1 MRFNLTLIIS
11 RYSTKRRYGKQI
23 CLLCL
28 FRISDI
34 SLYFTSWCLPTRGF
48 LVHETSSSVSVVPR
62 EIEDSLCN
70 IFSVPVL
77 CRGHGRGRWGGVGEV
92 LHVWWVMWK
101 WWICLY
107 TEQRWVCS
115 IHFIVIIQVEICLYL
130 VRRGKLLG
138 VIITS
143 DLSWND
149 HVNERL
155 RSILV
160 YARLFSFMLC
170 PSIYRVGL
178 SGSKQGHYQSFS
190 PVCLMTRHLMKPV
203 FQPLFHIARTYVS
216 TFLTLPT
223 ATGITNL
230 ITSYY

>member
-1 MRFNLTLIIS
+1 MKRVLLFQSYQEKLKTFLT
-11 RYSTKRRYGKQI
+11 QHFQ
-23 CLLCL
+23 C
-28 FRISDI
+28 
-34 SLYFTSWCLPTRGF
+34 
-48 LVHETSSSVSVVPR
+48 SSSWAWAGERGWGWWSTSCMMGNVKMVNL
-62 EIEDSLCN
+62 SLHWTN
-70 IFSVPVL
+70 
-77 CRGHGRGRWGGVGEV
+77 W
-92 LHVWWVMWK
+92 
-101 WWICLY
+101 
-107 TEQRWVCS
+107 RWVCS

-149 HVNERL
+149 HVNEGL

-170 PSIYRVGL
+170 PSIYRVSL

-203 FQPLFHIARTYVS
+203 FQPLFHIARHMCQR
-216 TFLTLPT
+216 F
-223 ATGITNL
+223 
-230 ITSYY
+230 

>member
-1 MRFNLTLIIS
+1 MANKFVYCVCFALAISHLTLPFDVCQPEAFWFMKRVLLFQSYQEKLKIPYATFHECS
-11 RYSTKRRYGKQI
+11 RPVPWAWAGEMGWGWRSTSCMMGNVKMVNLSLHWTKVS
-23 CLLCL
+23 LL
-28 FRISDI
+28 
-34 SLYFTSWCLPTRGF
+34 Y
-48 LVHETSSSVSVVPR
+48 
-62 EIEDSLCN
+62 
-70 IFSVPVL
+70 
-77 CRGHGRGRWGGVGEV
+77 
-92 LHVWWVMWK
+92 
-101 WWICLY
+101 Y
-107 TEQRWVCS
+107 
-115 IHFIVIIQVEICLYL
+115 FIVIIQVEICLYL

-149 HVNERL
+149 HVNEGL

-170 PSIYRVGL
+170 PSIYGVSL

-223 ATGITNL
+223 ATGITNS
-230 ITSYY
+230 ITSY

>member
-1 MRFNLTLIIS
+1 MFANQRLFGSWNEFFCFS
-11 RYSTKRRYGKQI
+11 RTKRNWRH
-23 CLLCL
+23 
-28 FRISDI
+28 
-34 SLYFTSWCLPTRGF
+34 SLR
-48 LVHETSSSVSVVPR
+48 
-62 EIEDSLCN
+62 N
-70 IFSVPVL
+70 IFSVPAL
-77 CRGHGRGRWGGVGEV
+77 GRGRGRGGGVGEV
-92 LHVWWVMWK
+92 LHVWWAMWK

-107 TEQRWVCS
+107 TERRWVCS

-178 SGSKQGHYQSFS
+178 IGSKQGHYQSFS
-190 PVCLMTRHLMKPV
+190 PVCLMTRHLMKPI
-203 FQPLFHIARTYVS
+203 FQPLFHIARIYVS

-230 ITSYY
+230 ITSY

>member
-1 MRFNLTLIIS
+1 MRFISDNFTL
-11 RYSTKRRYGKQI
+11 YSTKRRYGKQI

-34 SLYFTSWCLPTRGF
+34 SLYFTFWYLLTTGF

-77 CRGHGRGRWGGVGEV
+77 CRGRGRGRWGGVGEV
-92 LHVWWVMWK
+92 LHVWWAMWK

-107 TEQRWVCS
+107 TERRWVCS
-115 IHFIVIIQVEICLYL
+115 IHFIVIIQVEICLHL

-149 HVNERL
+149 HVNKRL

-203 FQPLFHIARTYVS
+203 FRPLFHIARTYVS

-230 ITSYY
+230 ITSY